1 MEAKTLLLQ
10 VGTLIK
16 CQSAHHNQDVN
27 TKLDEIK
34 GLLVPELLAVSRG
47 KTDLSQLKLDDFAA
61 LQIQGGELEPAR
73 SVQLQICTDV
83 LIS

>member
-10 VGTLIK
+10 VSTLIK

-27 TKLDEIK
+27 ANLDETK
-34 GLLVPELLAVSRG
+34 SLLVPELLVVSRE
-47 KTDLSQLKLDDFAA
+47 KTDFSQLKLDHFAA
-61 LQIQGGELEPAR
+61 LQIQGGELVPVR

-83 LIS
+83 LMS